1 MITMRDNSPSIE
13 KINCL
18 GTIQSAELIAVDA
31 LGAYVA
37 LSVKARPNE
46 ASNPIP
52 VGTWCLPVA
61 LCKALLAEIIAETAN
76 AEAGIQTAQ

>member
-1 MITMRDNSPSIE
+1 MRDNALSIE

-18 GTIQSAELIAVDA
+18 GTIQSAELIAVDV

-37 LSVKARPNE
+37 LSVKAHPNGT
-46 ASNPIP
+46 SNPIP